1 MGVRHVLHHGM
12 RFLKQFS
19 ICHLVFCCDFCAQLQ
34 SSCAACYAGTLHDE
48 VSGRGCVQSCAVL
61 RLSPSLKLRSQ
72 SQPGCERPK
81 KSWPWPEPFR
91 SLCSRDL
98 WRVRLSLRN
107 AILRFFVLSSTSLA
121 SLLSLRRKLANS
133 LPVKDCEIFRANSP
147 MCTTMFIEYANEH
160 PGRSVFARV
169 VGSMH
174 LTFIRPCH
182 RVLELSRQP
191 SGAC

>member
-1 MGVRHVLHHGM
+1 MAMARTLP
-12 RFLKQFS
+12 
-19 ICHLVFCCDFCAQLQ
+19 IALQ
-34 SSCAACYAGTLHDE
+34 S
-48 VSGRGCVQSCAVL
+48 
-61 RLSPSLKLRSQ
+61 
-72 SQPGCERPK
+72 RPLEGALVTSK
-81 KSWPWPEPFR
+81 CNPQ
-91 SLCSRDL
+91 
-98 WRVRLSLRN
+98 V
-107 AILRFFVLSSTSLA
+107 FVLSSTSLA